1 MVVRSILVPTDF
13 SPTSDAA
20 LKYATQMALTLG
32 ARLYLMHVP
41 GKTGEHFEANYP
53 LGRFETATRERL
65 SAFLTTEELERLRP
79 EYALRV
85 GAPADEIVRYADA
98 CDADLIIMGTHGR
111 SGIAQHGPAAESP
124 RGHQRQRHHDFG
136 GKSDKLAHRA
146 LSYSISNVACA
157 TITAGGLGAGL
168 TDPLPVYLDLLR
180 VHLERVRQFG
190 TLCLQVLDLLVQFVK

>member
-20 LKYATQMALTLG
+20 FHYAAQMALSLG

-41 GKTGEHFEANYP
+41 GKTGEHFEANFP

-65 SAFLTTEELERLRP
+65 SSFLTTEELERLRP

-85 GAPADEIVRYADA
+85 GVPAEEIVRYADA

-111 SGIAQHGPAAESP
+111 
-124 RGHQRQRHHDFG
+124 G
-136 GKSDKLAHRA
+136 GLAHA
-146 LSYSISNVACA
+146 LMGSVAEQVVRVAPC
-157 TITAGGLGAGL
+157 
-168 TDPLPVYLDLLR
+168 PV
-180 VHLERVRQFG
+180 
-190 TLCLQVLDLLVQFVK
+190 LLVRAPKRAAVLQGVAVTVPPVKKTLGLNTNDVTRV

>member
-20 LKYATQMALTLG
+20 LKYATEMALALG

-53 LGRFETATRERL
+53 LGRFQTSTRERL
-65 SAFLTTEELERLRP
+65 SSFLTTEELERVRP

-85 GAPADEIVRYADA
+85 GAPAEEIVRYADA

-111 SGIAQHGPAAESP
+111 SGIAHVLMGSVAEQVV
-124 RGHQRQRHHDFG
+124 R
-136 GKSDKLAHRA
+136 
-146 LSYSISNVACA
+146 VAPC
-157 TITAGGLGAGL
+157 
-168 TDPLPVYLDLLR
+168 PV
-180 VHLERVRQFG
+180 
-190 TLCLQVLDLLVQFVK
+190 LLVRAHEHAARPQEVAVSVPPVEKTLGLNPNDVTRV